1 MAMESEQKDSEI
13 ASLKA
18 KEGSASGED
27 VESLKKQL
35 EDAENENEELAMSMA
50 EKENELEGVK
60 TQLEELKKQLEEA
73 EEQNEEMAIS
83 MGDQESALED
93 LKAKLEKATA
103 TAEKE
108 AEEEAEEKATAAELK
123 EKEEE
128 IVGLKGEIRVLEK
141 AKAENASLRRSLE
154 EMKARYEEALTE
166 GVVKSQ
172 RLAAFEKSE
181 EARPR
186 VVQLPPAAQALPLVA
201 SVEVTPEVV
210 RPQVVTFE
218 EVKPEV
224 ARPEVMAE
232 VARPEVMAEVKPE
245 VKTEVKTE
253 VKAEVTPIEVKVDEK
268 LPTLEVALERIAAQ
282 LEKWQYEHDITRRYA
297 INATDVTR
305 AMGAS
310 TLVIVQ
316 RNLTL
321 LSNRSAGMA
330 E

>member
-1 MAMESEQKDSEI
+1 MNASIADMAMESEQKDSEI

-18 KEGSASGED
+18 KEGSASGEE

-35 EDAENENEELAMSMA
+35 EEAENENEEMAMSMA

-141 AKAENASLRRSLE
+141 AKAENATMRRSLE

-172 RLAAFEKSE
+172 RLAALEKSE

-218 EVKPEV
+218 EVKP
-224 ARPEVMAE
+224 
-232 VARPEVMAEVKPE
+232 
-245 VKTEVKTE
+245 E

>member
-1 MAMESEQKDSEI
+1 MQRVGEMSDALHRFRSYMWSAES
-13 ASLKA
+13 
-18 KEGSASGED
+18 
-27 VESLKKQL
+27 
-35 EDAENENEELAMSMA
+35 
-50 EKENELEGVK
+50 
-60 TQLEELKKQLEEA
+60 
-73 EEQNEEMAIS
+73 
-83 MGDQESALED
+83 
-93 LKAKLEKATA
+93 
-103 TAEKE
+103 
-108 AEEEAEEKATAAELK
+108 
-123 EKEEE
+123 
-128 IVGLKGEIRVLEK
+128 LEK
-141 AKAENASLRRSLE
+141 AKAENATLRRSLE

-172 RLAAFEKSE
+172 QLAALEKSE

-224 ARPEVMAE
+224 
-232 VARPEVMAEVKPE
+232 KPE
-245 VKTEVKTE
+245 VKAE

-282 LEKWQYEHDITRRYA
+282 LEKWQCGHDITRRYA

-305 AMGAS
+305 AMGVS

-316 RNLTL
+316 RNLML

>member
-1 MAMESEQKDSEI
+1 
-13 ASLKA
+13 
-18 KEGSASGED
+18 
-27 VESLKKQL
+27 
-35 EDAENENEELAMSMA
+35 
-50 EKENELEGVK
+50 
-60 TQLEELKKQLEEA
+60 
-73 EEQNEEMAIS
+73 
-83 MGDQESALED
+83 
-93 LKAKLEKATA
+93 
-103 TAEKE
+103 
-108 AEEEAEEKATAAELK
+108 
-123 EKEEE
+123 
-128 IVGLKGEIRVLEK
+128 
-141 AKAENASLRRSLE
+141 
-154 EMKARYEEALTE
+154 MKARYEEALTE

-172 RLAAFEKSE
+172 QLAALEKSE

-224 ARPEVMAE
+224 ARPEVVRPQVVTFEE
-232 VARPEVMAEVKPE
+232 VKPEVKPEVMAEVKP
-245 VKTEVKTE
+245 E